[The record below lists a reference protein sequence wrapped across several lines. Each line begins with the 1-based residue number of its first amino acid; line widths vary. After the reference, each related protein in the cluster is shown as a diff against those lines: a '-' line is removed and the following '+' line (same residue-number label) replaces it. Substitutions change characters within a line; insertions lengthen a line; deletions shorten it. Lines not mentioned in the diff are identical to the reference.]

1 MSVFFKFSKIS
12 TKGIQVLKAFEK
24 FQDITFLTQ
33 WCVQLPLGKNDERE
47 KKQTKQS
54 RNKVVYKVR
63 DINREIKDQ
72 KKSKSKSLWHLDD
85 TLLSSWEV
93 RTLFL
98 KTNKQ
103 T

>member
-1 MSVFFKFSKIS
+1 MSTIA
-12 TKGIQVLKAFEK
+12 I
-24 FQDITFLTQ
+24 
-33 WCVQLPLGKNDERE
+33 GKNDERK

-54 RNKVVYKVR
+54 KNKVVYKVR

-72 KKSKSKSLWHLDD
+72 KKSKSKSLQRLDD
-85 TLLSSWEV
+85 TLLTSWEV

-103 T
+103 AWFLYTYSTMAYLKNIEV

>member
-1 MSVFFKFSKIS
+1 MSTIA
-12 TKGIQVLKAFEK
+12 I
-24 FQDITFLTQ
+24 
-33 WCVQLPLGKNDERE
+33 GKNDERK

-54 RNKVVYKVR
+54 KNKVVYKVR

-72 KKSKSKSLWHLDD
+72 KKSKSKSLQRLDD
-85 TLLSSWEV
+85 TLLTSWEV

-103 T
+103 A